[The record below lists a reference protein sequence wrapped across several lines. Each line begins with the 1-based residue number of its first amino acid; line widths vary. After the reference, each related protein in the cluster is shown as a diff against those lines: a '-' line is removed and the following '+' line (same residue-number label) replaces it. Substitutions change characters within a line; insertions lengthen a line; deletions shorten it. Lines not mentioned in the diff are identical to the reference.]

1 MLLSLG
7 LLPITM
13 ALIAVNFISSLLSLT
28 VWMWTKLRML
38 FKHTVTQALSV
49 QYIVCRL
56 ADVQKSIASMFSKS
70 QNFAWSEVGASRQD
84 YTSASLETPGEPKQD
99 PKQEQL
105 ERAMKHPIDVDRLR
119 KLGM

>member
-1 MLLSLG
+1 

-28 VWMWTKLRML
+28 VWMWMKLVWL

-56 ADVQKSIASMFSKS
+56 ADARKSIASMFNKS
-70 QNFAWSEVGASRQD
+70 QSFAWSEVGASRQD
-84 YTSASLETPGEPKQD
+84 YTSVSSETLGEPKEETK
-99 PKQEQL
+99 KQTPL